1 MVKEREKTLAVPVKN
16 FVSTRNACKLCAPLG
31 ASIAYRGIEGCIP
44 LIHGSQGCSTYIRR
58 YTISHF
64 REPIDIASSNF
75 TEMTAV
81 FGGRK
86 NLFTALNNITR
97 QYRPNAIGITSTCL
111 SETIG
116 EDVTSYLNEYIAD
129 REKER
134 QKDPD
139 IPVPEIFYASTP
151 SYKGTHVTGFH
162 AAIQATVAG
171 LVKPELVTDKER
183 SDRIN
188 IISGFVSAEDLRDI
202 HEIMQDYNVPYTLI
216 PDYSKTLDGNSW
228 EVYEKLP
235 PGGTK
240 ISAIKRMGTA
250 KGSIYLGKAVAPEN
264 NAGLWLKDKCGVP
277 LHQVLLPIGIE
288 NTDAFFAALNAI
300 TGTTTPEKWQYIRGR
315 LVDAYIDGHKYCY
328 GKRAIVYGDEDFV
341 LSICSFLREIGMVPV
356 LAATGAKA
364 LVRDSGTSQELTI
377 LSEDTDFTTML
388 ETAKNLNPDIVIG
401 NSKGF
406 YLSRNLEI
414 PLVRCNFPIH
424 DRIGGQ
430 RILTIGYRGTLNL
443 FDQVCNALMQ
453 VKQEKAGKGWSYV

>member
-1 MVKEREKTLAVPVKN
+1 MTKEKEKTLAVPVKN

-81 FGGRK
+81 FGGRA
-86 NLFTALNNITR
+86 NLFTALNNITQ
-97 QYRPNAIGITSTCL
+97 QYLPQAIGISSTCL

-116 EDVTSYLNEYIAD
+116 ENIPQYIGEYIAY
-129 REKER
+129 RKKELEKN
-134 QKDPD
+134 PNL
-139 IPVPEIFYASTP
+139 PVPEILYASTP

-162 AAIQATVAG
+162 AAICACVAG
-171 LVKPELVTDKER
+171 LVKPEIVSDAER
-183 SDRIN
+183 TERIN
-188 IISGFVSAEDLRDI
+188 IISGFVSAEDLREI
-202 HEIMQDYNVPYTLI
+202 HQILQDYKVPYTLL

-228 EVYEKLP
+228 ETYEKLP
-235 PGGTK
+235 AGGTK

-250 KGSIYLGKAVAPEN
+250 KSSIYLGKAVVPEN
-264 NAGLWLKDKCGVP
+264 NAGLWLQEKCNVP
-277 LHQVLLPIGIE
+277 LTQVLLPIGIE

-300 TGTTTPEKWQYIRGR
+300 TGNDTPEKWQYIRGR

-341 LSICSFLREIGMVPV
+341 LSICSFLEEIGMVPV
-356 LAATGAKA
+356 LAATGAKK
-364 LVRDSGTSQELTI
+364 LVKESGTSQKLTV

-388 ETAKNLNPDIVIG
+388 ERAKELNPDIVIG

-406 YLSRNLEI
+406 YLSRNLGI

-430 RILTIGYRGTLNL
+430 RILSLGYRGTLNL
-443 FDQVCNALMQ
+443 FDQICNTLMQ
-453 VKQEKAGKGWSYV
+453 EKQEKAGKGWSYV